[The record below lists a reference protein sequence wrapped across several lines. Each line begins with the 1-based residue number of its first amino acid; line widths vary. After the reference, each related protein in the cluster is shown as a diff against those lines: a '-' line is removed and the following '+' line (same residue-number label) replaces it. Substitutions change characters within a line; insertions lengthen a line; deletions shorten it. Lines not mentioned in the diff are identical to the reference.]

1 MQGPALLSNHV
12 FIVIV
17 NIIQGS
23 ILWLNYVFSCEDEHN
38 VQVIGQRFGWVEY
51 AVETAGGRY
60 VKGSWVKSVFVM
72 AESVSDAFTKSAQRL
87 MIRPFS
93 FDFFLYKT
101 ISFVVG
107 CFGKGI
113 FLTENVHLVACVL
126 LIRRI

>member
-51 AVETAGGRY
+51 AGETAGGRY

-87 MIRPFS
+87 KIRPF
-93 FDFFLYKT
+93 FLFLFFFIKQ
-101 ISFVVG
+101 
-107 CFGKGI
+107 
-113 FLTENVHLVACVL
+113 LVYCWL
-126 LIRRI
+126 L